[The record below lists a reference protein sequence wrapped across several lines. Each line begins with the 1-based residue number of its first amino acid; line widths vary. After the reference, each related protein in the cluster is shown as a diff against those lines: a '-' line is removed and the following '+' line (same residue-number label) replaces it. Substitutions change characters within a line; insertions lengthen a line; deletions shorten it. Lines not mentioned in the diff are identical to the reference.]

1 MCSRSARRF
10 IGQMDFENQI
20 RACFHELLRI
30 TLDSR
35 NMLIDIHVPEAAGRR
50 LQPNLRRPASATS
63 ASGISDAR
71 EDAYNSDAGGPT
83 YTRARARRSS
93 TRSTRRKNR
102 QRTSTPSTRRNNRQ
116 RTWRINPGHLIEVD
130 VDDAGTHLHFF
141 FFQL

>member
-71 EDAYNSDAGGPT
+71 EDAYNSDAGRPT
-83 YTRARARRSS
+83 YTRARARRAF
-93 TRSTRRKNR
+93 TR
-102 QRTSTPSTRRNNRQ
+102 STRRNNRQ

-141 FFQL
+141 FSNYRK

>member
-10 IGQMDFENQI
+10 IGQIDFENQI

-30 TLDSR
+30 TLSSR
-35 NMLIDIHVPEAAGRR
+35 NMLIDIHIAEAAGR
-50 LQPNLRRPASATS
+50 LQPNLRRAASATS
-63 ASGISDAR
+63 VSGISDAR

-83 YTRARARRSS
+83 NTRARARRSS

-102 QRTSTPSTRRNNRQ
+102 QRTSTRSTRRNNRQ
-116 RTWRINPGHLIEVD
+116 STWRINPGHLIEVD
-130 VDDAGTHLHFF
+130 VDDAGTHLNF